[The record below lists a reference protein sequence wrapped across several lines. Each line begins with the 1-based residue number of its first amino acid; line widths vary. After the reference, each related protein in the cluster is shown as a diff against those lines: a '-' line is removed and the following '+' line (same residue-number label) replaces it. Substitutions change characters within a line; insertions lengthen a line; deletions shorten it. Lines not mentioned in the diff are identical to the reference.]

1 MGTLCSKP
9 GTHSGGH
16 TVLGSNN
23 NSPTTAPALRNE
35 TADERRARAAEAAE
49 ARMQKVCSS
58 YLIDSQV
65 ETTDLG
71 FWAFRSFLGGGSE
84 ENITNIILI
93 FVI

>member
-1 MGTLCSKP
+1 M
-9 GTHSGGH
+9 HSIVDAPH
-16 TVLGSNN
+16 NTVYICENIFHFTMTGRFFL
-23 NSPTTAPALRNE
+23 
-35 TADERRARAAEAAE
+35 
-49 ARMQKVCSS
+49 QKVCSS